1 MDQKKYGYLISGSL
15 VAHFGMIMIIQDF
28 MRNIYFSSVMGILV
42 IIIGVGIA
50 SNSVRD
56 RK

>member
-15 VAHFGMIMIIQDF
+15 VALFGMIMIIQDF